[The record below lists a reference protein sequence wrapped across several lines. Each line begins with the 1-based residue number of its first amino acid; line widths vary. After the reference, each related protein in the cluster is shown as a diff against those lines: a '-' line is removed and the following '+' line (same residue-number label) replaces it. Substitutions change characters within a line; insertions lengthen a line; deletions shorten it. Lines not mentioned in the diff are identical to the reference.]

1 MNRSTEFSALSPA
14 YLRLYSRLREEI
26 VNQAYRYE
34 EKLPSKRN
42 MAANSGVSTV
52 TVEHAYALLAEEG

>member
-26 VNQAYRYE
+26 VNQAYRYG

-52 TVEHAYALLAEEG
+52 TV